1 MAMNWNVT
9 NWATNSYPA
18 GYPQSL
24 QSDRS
29 AWTHSMVPAPGA
41 ASLVQ
46 APTSGSMGPYFP
58 MPYYPQQ
65 PIIQYIP
72 VPLVPNSLS
81 SNSPV
86 QPVVNHSPGSP
97 LDKPASASPASVSPA
112 SVSIDP
118 PSISNI
124 NPFTEN
130 MPDATPPKKPE
141 IKQAE
146 KPVAKTPP
154 AYSDEV
160 GQKLGALVSDLLK
173 QHPEWEA
180 ELKRL
185 EVDQYLISPDKMAQR
200 LKDAVKQ
207 SRILRFALQ
216 HSKGKIIKAFPD
228 NLEPMAKQFLDWL
241 LEYRD

>member
-9 NWATNSYPA
+9 NWAPNSYPQNYRSTWIA
-18 GYPQSL
+18 PPLPQ
-24 QSDRS
+24 
-29 AWTHSMVPAPGA
+29 TPG
-41 ASLVQ
+41 Q
-46 APTSGSMGPYFP
+46 AGPYFSMP
-58 MPYYPQQ
+58 SASIPYYPQQ
-65 PIIQYIP
+65 PVIQYIP
-72 VPLVPNSLS
+72 VPVVP
-81 SNSPV
+81 NSPV
-86 QPVVNHSPGSP
+86 QPAVNNSTGNP
-97 LDKPASASPASVSPA
+97 LGKTASASPASVS
-112 SVSIDP
+112 IEP

-130 MPDATPPKKPE
+130 MPEATPTKNPASKPVE

-146 KPVAKTPP
+146 TKQAEKSAPKMPQ
-154 AYSDEV
+154 AYSDEF
-160 GQKLGALVSDLLK
+160 GQKLGALVTDLLK

-185 EVDQYLISPDKMAQR
+185 DVDQYLISPDKMAQR

-216 HSKGKIIKAFPD
+216 HSKGNIIKAFPD